1 MRSLAPGTPLILV
14 LGMPSGMVLVRGS
27 MASPSCDTLWFCR
40 HFEGD
45 TCCQTE
51 EEVEVDANAFCSF
64 PPDYANPAK
73 DPSATACVMTTPE
86 DCWAPDVPA
95 RADADV
101 TIHRWA
107 HTPGFGLPDPRGTS

>member
-73 DPSATACVMTTPE
+73 DPSATACVLPL
-86 DCWAPDVPA
+86 P
-95 RADADV
+95 
-101 TIHRWA
+101 
-107 HTPGFGLPDPRGTS
+107 PGKLVFSLKPPPPSPINSWLASFNPIKWTLW